1 MVVTPLVIK
10 KYDKNSKRRCKFLD
24 LSVLKIQNLKDYYS
38 LIDFLF
44 ISFIGTLECIELFEF
59 LTLFTLL

>member
-10 KYDKNSKRRCKFLD
+10 KYDKNSKRRRKFLD
-24 LSVLKIQNLKDYYS
+24 LSVLTIQNLKDYYS
-38 LIDFLF
+38 LIDFRF